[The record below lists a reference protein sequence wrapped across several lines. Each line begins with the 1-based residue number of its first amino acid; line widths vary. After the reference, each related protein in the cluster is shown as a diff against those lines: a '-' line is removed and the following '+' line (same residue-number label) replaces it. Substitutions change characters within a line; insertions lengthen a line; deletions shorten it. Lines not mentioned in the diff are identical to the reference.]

1 MNREEEHKEQPE
13 PAVEETAE
21 TTEASSANDVEAR
34 LSEAER
40 EKEQFKKLAQR
51 AQADLVNFRN
61 RMRADQ
67 DALLAR
73 TAERVAG
80 RFIEIA
86 DQLEKALA
94 AEATAGVEE
103 QWVSGVEGIYQNL
116 LNVLKAEG
124 FERFDAD
131 GDEFDPR
138 RHDAL
143 LATPTAEYP
152 PNHVIRQIAA
162 GYTRNGEVVRPAQ
175 VEIASATETGG
186 EPDGATES

>member
-1 MNREEEHKEQPE
+1 MSSDEEQRDRIEPLEQDSE
-13 PAVEETAE
+13 AEAVQSENQIEE
-21 TTEASSANDVEAR
+21 R
-34 LSEAER
+34 LAEAER

-67 DALLAR
+67 EALLTR
-73 TAERVAG
+73 TSERVAA

-94 AEATAGVEE
+94 ADASTDLR

-116 LNVLKAEG
+116 LGALKAEG
-124 FERFDAD
+124 FERFDAAGED
-131 GDEFDPR
+131 FDPR

-143 LATPTAEYP
+143 LATPTTEHP
-152 PNHVIRQIAA
+152 PNHVINQMAA
-162 GYTRNGEVVRPAQ
+162 GYSKNGEVVRPAQ
-175 VEIASATETGG
+175 VEIASAPSSEKQD
-186 EPDGATES
+186 EAT